1 MPPPL
6 VLKLTAKEYE
16 DGRAEIDLD
25 DGGAIDVKL
34 YDQTVA
40 KKISGDSSA
49 SQEADA
55 SPPADIEPAPD
66 ISLSLG
72 EMAVDVK
79 DTLDEELGLGP
90 YLTRE
95 EYEAQTGRAYRY
107 DRIPGPKDETYY
119 QIGAKRK
126 GEMDAALRKHRP
138 DLNEKQRVESIA
150 VIEKLGEEVK
160 AGGSPKV
167 EKAATHWLL
176 KGHIVLPEDNYKV
189 LDALK
194 ICEQQG
200 LDPMRFDDP
209 NAILAQYT
217 IKETP
222 SERRVNPDTVPEFS
236 EKRELPGGI
245 TVYTVQDDKAG
256 QAAVRNIIDTHWG
269 EDANPWCLAARNDN
283 AWEMWERYNGTGK
296 RIAFKDG
303 KLLAFS
309 ASGSD
314 KTTWWDREDVPSQGI
329 PTVEKKGGNEVH
341 YAMDEDTGEK
351 RKTSEKL
358 KDGTERSWHENGQME
373 REVLPDG
380 TERRWHENG
389 QMAIENLP
397 DGTRRGWYEN
407 GQIESENLPDGTR
420 RGWYENGQM
429 AIEHLPDRTR
439 RAWYRSGQLESEV
452 SPDGTRRKWH
462 GW

>member
-16 DGRAEIDLD
+16 DGRAEINLD

-95 EYEAQTGRAYRY
+95 EYEAQTGRVYRY

-283 AWEMWERYNGTGK
+283 AWEMWEHYNGTKK
-296 RIAFKDG
+296 RIAFKNG
-303 KLLAFS
+303 KLLAFR
-309 ASGSD
+309 ASEGD
-314 KTTWWDREDVPSQGI
+314 KAQWWDRQDKPSSGL
-329 PTVEKKGGNEVH
+329 H
-341 YAMDEDTGEK
+341 FDET
-351 RKTSEKL
+351 
-358 KDGTERSWHENGQME
+358 KDGAILGYVINDETGKVYKE
-373 REVLPDG
+373 RESLRDG
-380 TERRWHENG
+380 TVQRFDR
-389 QMAIENLP
+389 
-397 DGTRRGWYEN
+397 DGNPEIG
-407 GQIESENLPDGTR
+407 
-420 RGWYENGQM
+420 
-429 AIEHLPDRTR
+429 
-439 RAWYRSGQLESEV
+439 RAHV
-452 SPDGTRRKWH
+452 
-462 GW
+462 